1 MEESEQ
7 DSEDLLSSDK
17 DTEDEEEQEGDVQE
31 RFDSDEEVGERTNNV
46 SDMAKM
52 PGRDAPRR
60 TGKENEQQ
68 QRSFL
73 EQSSGG
79 AGNRFPGRFSTGQ
92 STGSQ
97 GPAHQVAASRT
108 ADPGFNRTHNGSQGH
123 STGHGRA
130 GR

>member
-17 DTEDEEEQEGDVQE
+17 DTEDEEEQEGGVQD

-52 PGRDAPRR
+52 TGMDAPRR
-60 TGKENEQQ
+60 MGKENEQQ
-68 QRSFL
+68 PRSFL
-73 EQSSGG
+73 ERSSGG
-79 AGNRFPGRFSTGQ
+79 AGDRFPGRFSTGQ

-97 GPAHQVAASRT
+97 GPAQVAASRT
-108 ADPGFNRTHNGSQGH
+108 ADPGFNRTQNGSQGH